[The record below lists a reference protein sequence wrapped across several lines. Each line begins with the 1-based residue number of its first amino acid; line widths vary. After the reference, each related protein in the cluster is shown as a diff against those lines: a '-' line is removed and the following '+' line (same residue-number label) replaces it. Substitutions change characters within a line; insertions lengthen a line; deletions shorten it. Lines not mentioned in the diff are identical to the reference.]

1 MNKYYTFNEYIK
13 ENELTPSE
21 EDYIEMI
28 YRLQLKNNCVK
39 VVELAKSLNVKTPSA
54 SNMVKRLN
62 DKGLLVHENYGNL
75 NLNGKGFKIG
85 KSLLL
90 RHNSIEDFL
99 KIIGV
104 KNNLH
109 EETEKIE
116 HTISDETLKSIIHL
130 VNFFNEKK
138 EIHDIYNTYI
148 ELN

>member
-13 ENELTPSE
+13 ENDLTPSE

-39 VVELAKSLNVKTPSA
+39 VAELAKSLNVKTPSA

-62 DKGLLVHENYGNL
+62 DKGLLIHENYGNL
-75 NLNGKGFKIG
+75 NLNDKGFKVG

-104 KNNLH
+104 KDNLH

-138 EIHDIYNTYI
+138 EIHDIYNIYI

>member
-1 MNKYYTFNEYIK
+1 M
-13 ENELTPSE
+13 
-21 EDYIEMI
+21 
-28 YRLQLKNNCVK
+28 
-39 VVELAKSLNVKTPSA
+39 
-54 SNMVKRLN
+54 
-62 DKGLLVHENYGNL
+62 
-75 NLNGKGFKIG
+75 
-85 KSLLL
+85 L